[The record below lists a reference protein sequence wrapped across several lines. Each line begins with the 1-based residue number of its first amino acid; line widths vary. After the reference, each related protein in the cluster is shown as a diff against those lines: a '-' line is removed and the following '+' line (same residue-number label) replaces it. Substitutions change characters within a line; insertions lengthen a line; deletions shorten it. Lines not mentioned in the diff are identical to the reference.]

1 MGNSISSVQP
11 TSSIHHYGT
20 IDKQEKSTIRFN
32 IVNDTQKDGIKHDVD
47 ERTQNVC
54 DDRRSSNGSS
64 SQRSVVKDTK
74 TNDSYHSL

>member
-32 IVNDTQKDGIKHDVD
+32 IVKDSQKDSPKY
-47 ERTQNVC
+47 E
-54 DDRRSSNGSS
+54 
-64 SQRSVVKDTK
+64 VVKDAK